1 MYGLVEEPLTLVY
14 RLNAEDTSIHK
25 EKETTQKARIN
36 DTEKLRDMK
45 QQC

>member
-14 RLNAEDTSIHK
+14 RLRYKESIHK

-36 DTEKLRDMK
+36 DTEKLLDMK
-45 QQC
+45 QQF